1 MKKAAHDTDRKQIK
15 QLQQIINVGK
25 SMEGD
30 FHRLGITKPQQLIG
44 RDPLKLYQQI
54 CKVDGVR
61 HDPCVLDCFM
71 AAVSYMDGNPPRV
84 WWDFTSTRKRK
95 YKIED
100 KKK

>member
-1 MKKAAHDTDRKQIK
+1 MKKADHDTDRKQIK
-15 QLQQIINVGK
+15 RLQQIINVG
-25 SMEGD
+25 SSIEGD
-30 FHRLGITKPQQLIG
+30 FQRLGITKPQQLIG
-44 RDPLKLYQQI
+44 RDPLKLYRQI
-54 CKVDGVR
+54 CKVDGAR

-100 KKK
+100 KTT